1 VAQQPAQLL
10 EALLQAGRLQI
21 LLVEALPMPTIQAA
35 VQLLYTEQP
44 MHPLELDRLEGQGLV
59 EQTTQLEQVALLVLQ
74 QQAQE
79 DSVFLMVSWAEYFSR
94 QGKEPTTP
102 QGNLELAAAAHL
114 QVEFLQEVVA
124 TQAALA
130 GQVALLVVALALGQ
144 PLAALVVSAVSSSSG
159 FKVKGQT

>member
-1 VAQQPAQLL
+1 
-10 EALLQAGRLQI
+10 
-21 LLVEALPMPTIQAA
+21 MPTIQAV

-44 MHPLELDRLEGQGLV
+44 TPPPGPGQLEGLEWV
-59 EQTTQLEQVALLVLQ
+59 EQTTQPEQAALWVLQ

-94 QGKEPTTP
+94 QAKEPTTLP
-102 QGNLELAAAAHL
+102 GKPELAAAAHL

-130 GQVALLVVALALGQ
+130 GPVVLSVVALALDQ
-144 PLAALVVSAVSSSSG
+144 PTAAQVVSVVSSSSILL
-159 FKVKGQT
+159 VKGQT

>member
-1 VAQQPAQLL
+1 
-10 EALLQAGRLQI
+10 
-21 LLVEALPMPTIQAA
+21 MPTIQAV

-44 MHPLELDRLEGQGLV
+44 TPPLELGRLEGLEWV
-59 EQTTQLEQVALLVLQ
+59 EQTTQPEQAALWVLQ

-79 DSVFLMVSWAEYFSR
+79 DSVFLMVSLAEYFSR

-102 QGNLELAAAAHL
+102 QGSQGLAVVAALL